1 MRLWAFRGCGLV
13 SLSELFPF
21 ASIHLKSVAM
31 STFGDSIVLTSTGP
45 NQWAGEADPNYAHP
59 GGRFG
64 GWTAAALVEAAR
76 REPGERGAPLSLSM
90 LYLDPIK
97 DGAVQI
103 STRLLRAGKRIQFWR
118 AELRQG
124 ETLCAHA
131 QITFGVR
138 APSDSFT
145 DVEMPKVPPPEDK
158 SLLEGEAPV
167 PFLQQFRIRWITAS
181 PLNLQDQGE
190 KASTQTW
197 VKDVRERPI
206 DNVLLAAMADLT
218 PPRVLFHRK
227 SWVMS
232 STVSMSVH
240 FHATPEELERVGS
253 DFVLSDVECR
263 RCEGGY
269 FDHELK
275 LWSRDGALL
284 ATSEQVAV
292 YKG

>member
-1 MRLWAFRGCGLV
+1 
-13 SLSELFPF
+13 
-21 ASIHLKSVAM
+21 M
-31 STFGDSIVLTSTGP
+31 STFGDSIVLSQTGP
-45 NQWAGEADPNYAHP
+45 NQWAGEADPKYAHP

-76 REPGERGAPLSLSM
+76 REPGERGPPLSLTM
-90 LYLDPIK
+90 LYLDPIF
-97 DGAVQI
+97 DGPVRI

-138 APSDSFT
+138 SDAPDKFT
-145 DVEMPKVPPPEDK
+145 DAEMPDVPPPDA
-158 SLLEGEAPV
+158 EGLFEGKAPV
-167 PFLQQFRIRWITAS
+167 PFLQQFQMRWITAS
-181 PLNLQDQGE
+181 PLNLEAQGE
-190 KASTQTW
+190 KADSQTW
-197 VKDVRERPI
+197 VRDINGRPL

-227 SWVMS
+227 TSPWIMS
-232 STVSMSVH
+232 STISMSVH
-240 FHATPEELERVGS
+240 FHATPEELDKVGS
-253 DFVLSDVECR
+253 DFVLSDVKCR
-263 RCEGGY
+263 RCEGGFY
-269 FDHELK
+269 DHELK
-275 LWSRDGALL
+275 LWSQDGALL